1 MLMRIEIRNSP
12 LIGKR
17 LAGISV
23 REDNGQISD
32 LSRIP
37 EMANSKMSRLTILR
51 SR

>member
-1 MLMRIEIRNSP
+1 MLMRIEIRNIP
-12 LIGKR
+12 LIDKR

-23 REDNGQISD
+23 REDNGQIWD

-37 EMANSKMSRLTILR
+37 KMANFKMSELTILR